1 MINLNINSEE
11 HSKNDFL
18 VIWDIFKTRPNQ
30 LVINNSYDYVNFT
43 KVANMTNINVISEL
57 IPLIDDYSVND
68 RILSSINEELYLSY
82 VVLDS
87 SDDKSIITD
96 ITFFYKEL
104 SNIDYLYNI
113 IDNLEPFLVD
123 DYLEL
128 DNESNL
134 NLLNVSN
141 SNLTIEKIDFEELE
155 FKKFYSKSTN
165 KNINNLIKSIKNSK
179 NGLSIF
185 YGEKG
190 TGKTNSIKNISKS
203 IKNDIFFIPNNIL
216 DQTILNSEFISFL
229 KKYDNSI
236 LVIDDFEL
244 VLDNYSRYDSVINNI
259 IQMVDS
265 LISEV
270 INVNII
276 LIFNTDNQSEIEELI
291 ECNNILGF
299 IKFDYLSA
307 DESNQLSEYLGKKT
321 KYKNNSKLSD
331 IIRSKNTDLKKRVGF

>member
-1 MINLNINSEE
+1 
-11 HSKNDFL
+11 
-18 VIWDIFKTRPNQ
+18 
-30 LVINNSYDYVNFT
+30 
-43 KVANMTNINVISEL
+43 MTNINVISEL
-57 IPLIDDYSVND
+57 IPIIDDYSVND

-123 DYLEL
+123 DALES
-128 DNESNL
+128 DTNGNL

-155 FKKFYSKSTN
+155 FKRFYSKSTN

-190 TGKTNSIKNISKS
+190 TGKTNSIKNISKI

-244 VLDNYSRYDSVINNI
+244 ALDNYSRYDSVINNI

-276 LIFNTDNQSEIEELI
+276 LIFNTDNQSEIEDLI

-307 DESNQLSEYLGKKT
+307 DESNQLSEYLGRKT

-331 IIRSKNTDLKKRVGF
+331 IIRNKNNDYKKRVGF

>member
-43 KVANMTNINVISEL
+43 KVLNMTNINVISEL

-331 IIRSKNTDLKKRVGF
+331 IIRSKNTDYKKRVGF

>member
-43 KVANMTNINVISEL
+43 KVVNMTNINVISEL

-155 FKKFYSKSTN
+155 FKKFYCKSTN

-331 IIRSKNTDLKKRVGF
+331 IIRSKNTDYKKRVGF

>member
-43 KVANMTNINVISEL
+43 KVVNMTNINVISEL

-96 ITFFYKEL
+96 ITFFYKKL

-155 FKKFYSKSTN
+155 FKKFYCKSTN

-331 IIRSKNTDLKKRVGF
+331 IIRSKNTDYKKRVGF

>member
-1 MINLNINSEE
+1 MINLNINSED

-18 VIWDIFKTRPNQ
+18 IIWDIFKTRPNQ
-30 LVINNSYDYVNFT
+30 LVIHNSYDYMNFT
-43 KVANMTNINVISEL
+43 KVVDMTNINVISEL

-123 DYLEL
+123 DALES
-128 DNESNL
+128 DTNGNL

-141 SNLTIEKIDFEELE
+141 SNLTIEKINFEELE
-155 FKKFYSKSTN
+155 FKRFYSKSTN

-190 TGKTNSIKNISKS
+190 TGKTNSIKNISKI

-244 VLDNYSRYDSVINNI
+244 ALDNYSRYDSVINNI

-276 LIFNTDNQSEIEELI
+276 LIFNTDNQSEIEDLI

-299 IKFDYLSA
+299 IKFDYLSV
-307 DESNQLSEYLGKKT
+307 DESNQLSEYLGSKT

-331 IIRSKNTDLKKRVGF
+331 IIRNKNTNYKKRVGF

>member
-1 MINLNINSEE
+1 MINLNINSED

-18 VIWDIFKTRPNQ
+18 MIWDIFKTRPNQ
-30 LVINNSYDYVNFT
+30 LVIHNSYDYMNFT
-43 KVANMTNINVISEL
+43 KVVDMTNINVISEL

-123 DYLEL
+123 DVLES
-128 DNESNL
+128 DTNGNL

-190 TGKTNSIKNISKS
+190 TGKTNSIKNISKI

-244 VLDNYSRYDSVINNI
+244 ALDNYSRYDSVINNI

-276 LIFNTDNQSEIEELI
+276 LIFNTDNQSEIEDLI

-299 IKFDYLSA
+299 IKFDYLSV
-307 DESNQLSEYLGKKT
+307 DESNQLSEYLGSKT

-331 IIRSKNTDLKKRVGF
+331 IIRNKNTNYKKRVGF